1 MNQNIP
7 NPASTRKT
15 LSLDFVSMAI
25 SSLNIHTFPVG
36 YDCTLGHKGLAA
48 FRMGGT
54 NDCFAR
60 SYPWQYTRQQK
71 AFAPR
76 HRPVAG

>member
-1 MNQNIP
+1 
-7 NPASTRKT
+7 
-15 LSLDFVSMAI
+15 MAI
-25 SSLNIHTFPVG
+25 SSLNIHTLSVWFG
-36 YDCTLGHKGLAA
+36 CILGRTGLAA

-60 SYPWQYTRQQK
+60 SYLWLYTRQQR
-71 AFAPR
+71 AIAPR